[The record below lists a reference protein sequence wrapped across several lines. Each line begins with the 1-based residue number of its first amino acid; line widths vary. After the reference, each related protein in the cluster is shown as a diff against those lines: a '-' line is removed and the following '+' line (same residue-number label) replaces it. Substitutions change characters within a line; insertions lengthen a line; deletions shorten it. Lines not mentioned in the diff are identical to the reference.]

1 MSLNYTIQSY
11 QFSGVTFAY
20 NHQHYYLQLYLC
32 NIIHHINKIF
42 TDEHSRFNILPI
54 LSFPQIV
61 LFPLKSVRT
70 VRYLNITGSCNNLQA
85 DRFLFFR
92 SGTRLRVKR
101 STFNSS
107 PRRITNSC
115 ASNFLYDHH
124 GFTKVLRFAYSKLM
138 WQCKITGT
146 LVWSIA
152 NFKRYKWQLHRYAKR
167 SEHTIP
173 DFVNVPWYSVE

>member
-1 MSLNYTIQSY
+1 M
-11 QFSGVTFAY
+11 
-20 NHQHYYLQLYLC
+20 C
-32 NIIHHINKIF
+32 NIIHHVNKIF
-42 TDEHSRFNILPI
+42 TDEHFILFDILPI
-54 LSFPQIV
+54 LSFPQIM
-61 LFPLKSVRT
+61 LFPLKFVRNCT
-70 VRYLNITGSCNNLQA
+70 ISQHQHHAGTRNNLQA

-92 SGTRLRVKR
+92 SGTRLRIKW

-124 GFTKVLRFAYSKLM
+124 SFTKVLRFAYAKLM